1 MPCSSL
7 CSSRDSRPEGSSRP
21 ISRRRRWPSRRSSPR
36 SSLRR
41 PISRSVQRWLP
52 LGRRPDRRGRPTA
65 AGGSATAGISA
76 RPATSGAAHAVPL
89 IAGIGAAVGLRLV
102 IGGPER
108 ATSMPAGCAF
118 ALALFLLASGAGWR
132 PGRPGLR
139 AALLGTA
146 GGAAVVALWMTAHP
160 GIAIDLAPLNA
171 AIALWTPIVAVI
183 AIAEEV
189 ALRGALFNA
198 LRGWRGDGLAL
209 VVTTA
214 LFGLMHV
221 PLY

>member
-1 MPCSSL
+1 
-7 CSSRDSRPEGSSRP
+7 
-21 ISRRRRWPSRRSSPR
+21 
-36 SSLRR
+36 
-41 PISRSVQRWLP
+41 
-52 LGRRPDRRGRPTA
+52 
-65 AGGSATAGISA
+65 
-76 RPATSGAAHAVPL
+76 VPL

-221 PLY
+221 PLYGVGALPVDLAVGLLLGGLRIVSGGVLAPAIAHVVADLAGGWLL